1 MQKTPDRKP
10 LKAMRKTKVYLD
22 NCCQNILESK
32 RMAIT
37 QWEKVSVK
45 FVGKSE
51 PLVKL
56 TRDIEKTPHKTL

>member
-1 MQKTPDRKP
+1 MW
-10 LKAMRKTKVYLD
+10 KTKVYLD